1 MKLNRD
7 ITSKINRWIDQILP
21 PFLRDSYW
29 FMYPFV
35 WLIFKEKTKYFLTFK
50 DRAPYLSEQE
60 FTEYY
65 VNLADKHI
73 KRPTDLSEAC
83 VVKIVDEVV
92 GPKVLDIACGRGF
105 LVEKLAAD
113 NSLEVTGVDI
123 IIPDFLKNTTNVKYL
138 PGNVEDIPFPDKHFD
153 TVICTHTL
161 EHVLHLDT
169 ALQELRRVTKHKL
182 IIVIPCQ
189 RPYKYTFD
197 LHLRFFPYP
206 LDVFLNFKNQH
217 GKLEK
222 IENDWFYMEEF
233 Q

>member
-1 MKLNRD
+1 MKLSRD
-7 ITSKINRWIDQILP
+7 ITSKINRLIDQMLP

-50 DRAPYLSEQE
+50 DRAPYLTEEE

-65 VNLADKHI
+65 VELVDKHI
-73 KRPTDLSEAC
+73 KRPTDLSKAC
-83 VVKIVDEVV
+83 VVKIMDEVV
-92 GPKVLDIACGRGF
+92 GPKVLDIACGRGY
-105 LVEKLAAD
+105 LVEKLATD
-113 NSLEVTGVDI
+113 KSLEIVGVDI
-123 IIPDFLKNTTNVKYL
+123 IILDNLKNANNTKYL
-138 PGNVEDIPFPDKHFD
+138 PGNVECIPFPDKHFD

-161 EHVLHLDT
+161 EHVFHLDK
-169 ALQELRRVTKHKL
+169 ALNELRRVTRQKL
-182 IIVIPCQ
+182 IIVVPRQ

-197 LHLRFFPYP
+197 LHIRFFPYP
-206 LDVFLNFKNQH
+206 LDVFLNFKNNH

-222 IENDWFYMEEF
+222 IENDWFYVEDF